1 MNITKIVV
9 QNYRSFGTSDNILRV
24 NRGVTTIVGMNGSGK
39 SNLVD
44 IIGKCDLIA
53 GINSGNQLSS
63 FRNKITQ
70 GNICLQYTLET
81 LPDENADIVGTEPT
95 VITLMENGGYE
106 LSGGAKSALETLLTS
121 YDIIDAF
128 KKGKYETTSDRE
140 AILKHIRGLVDY
152 STVPLKI
159 YKDRVITAQKYSSH
173 LLDEIRPIASDF
185 LGKLLLHV
193 CNLIESIPIIF
204 FQKDERTLKDRYTV
218 SEVRPYSSEN
228 KDGIDN
234 KPNDLLIS
242 LLKAAQI
249 DRTALANMI
258 ANPSSSARDSFER
271 NANKKIESNI
281 LQKFKERYKKNT
293 EDIRLELRLESNGV
307 NIHVCV
313 SDVVTGFSERSNGL
327 RWYLNMYIDMIACI
341 GSTNRPVVYVLDEPG
356 IYLHVNAQ
364 NELKTMFLKQAADGS
379 QIIYTTH
386 SPYMIEPQYA
396 SLRAIT
402 KLGDSEFS
410 AIHNSVHSQV
420 FHDGK
425 ALDTLTPIADS
436 LGMDLKY
443 GFAPGQDKLNIIVE
457 GITDQIYLSAMAQHL
472 NIDLD
477 GICFVPSTGAPNV
490 KHLCSILM
498 GWGFKFLALFDF
510 DSEGRQRANELIKE
524 LNLKVG
530 TTIAFLKDITPGE
543 YQSIFSVS
551 EAEAVTIE
559 RLISAVDRDA
569 LHIDLF
575 TQKDQKKI
583 AALKFSD
590 AILLDK
596 VSLSAETEKNFQL
609 LFDRLK
615 ALI

>member
-1 MNITKIVV
+1 MNITKIIV
-9 QNYRSFGTSDNILRV
+9 QNYRSFGTSDNVLRV

-44 IIGKCDLIA
+44 IIGKCDLIS
-53 GINSGNQLSS
+53 GINGGNQLGSY
-63 FRNKITQ
+63 RNKLTQ
-70 GNICLQYTLET
+70 EKIILQYTLET
-81 LPDENADIVGTEPT
+81 LPDENEDIVGTEAT

-106 LSGGAKSALETLLTS
+106 LSGGAKAALGALLAS
-121 YDIIDAF
+121 FDISDAF
-128 KKGKYETTSDRE
+128 KKGKYATTSDRE
-140 AILKHIRGLVDY
+140 AILKHIRGLADY

-173 LLDEIRPIASDF
+173 LSDEIRPIASDF

-193 CNLIESIPIIF
+193 CNLIDCVPIVF
-204 FQKDERTLKDRYTV
+204 YQKDERTLKDRYSL
-218 SEVRPYSSEN
+218 SEVRPYSSDN

-234 KPNDLLIS
+234 KPNDLFIS
-242 LLKAAQI
+242 LLNAAQI
-249 DRTALANMI
+249 DRTALANML
-258 ANPSSSARDSFER
+258 ANPSSSAHDSFER

-281 LQKFKERYKKNT
+281 LKKFRERYKKNT
-293 EDIRLELRLESNGV
+293 EDLRLELRLESNGV
-307 NIHVCV
+307 NIHVSV

-327 RWYLNMYIDMIACI
+327 RWYLNMYIDMITCI

-364 NELKTMFLKQAADGS
+364 NELKTMFHEQAANGS

-386 SPYMIEPQYA
+386 SPYMIESKYA

-443 GFAPGQDKLNIIVE
+443 GFAPGKDKLNIIVE
-457 GITDQIYLSAMAQHL
+457 GITDQIYLSTMSQHL

-477 GICFVPSTGAPNV
+477 GICIVPSTGAANV
-490 KHLCSILM
+490 KHLCSILT
-498 GWGFKFLALFDF
+498 GWGFRFLALFDF
-510 DSEGRQRANELIKE
+510 DSEGRRCANELVKE

-530 TTIAFLKDITPGE
+530 TTIAFLKDITPEE
-543 YQSIFSVS
+543 YQKVSSIP
-551 EAEAVTIE
+551 EADAVMIE
-559 RLISAVDRDA
+559 RLIAETDRNA
-569 LHIDLF
+569 LHIDLS

-590 AILLDK
+590 AILLDG
-596 VSLSAETEKNFQL
+596 VSLSEETVTNFRT
-609 LFDRLK
+609 LFSRLK
-615 ALI
+615 ALK